1 MAGKTEYKREWNE
14 QNLDRIYLTVPQGR
28 KEKIQAAANVQ
39 DPKESLNGF
48 IVKAINERM
57 ERLGQK

>member
-14 QNLDRIYLTVPQGR
+14 HNLDRIYLTVPQGR
-28 KEKIQAAANVQ
+28 KTEIQAIASAQ
-39 DPKESLNGF
+39 DPKESLNSF

-57 ERLGQK
+57 ERLGKK